1 MTKTNSLTAKDIN
14 ELDSEFEG
22 HLKGQEQVFTLSK
35 NKAEVIKKIIHNLKE
50 NCANLEVL
58 LSGLDGVDDSKL
70 LSHLVKSVG
79 TPMQLTDEANI
90 KIIEGVFDGEGMIG
104 NDGKNYSVPANYASK
119 SKLVEGDVL
128 KLTISENGTFLY
140 KQISP
145 IERKRVVGEIEIV
158 NGNYFVKNEHGH
170 WRVLPASVTY
180 FKGLPG
186 DEAVILVPKMNNSTW
201 ATIENIVKKPIF

>member
-1 MTKTNSLTAKDIN
+1 MTKTNSLVNKDVDD
-14 ELDSEFEG
+14 LDFET
-22 HLKGQEQVFTLSK
+22 KIDDQIFTLSR
-35 NKAEVIKKIIHNLKE
+35 NKADVIQKIVHNIKE
-50 NCANLEVL
+50 NCANLEIL
-58 LSGLDGVDDSKL
+58 LSSLNGKDESKSF
-70 LSHLVKSVG
+70 LSQLPKNFA
-79 TPMQLTDEANI
+79 TPLHVTDNTNT
-90 KIIEGVFDGEGMIG
+90 KIIEGIFDGEGMVG
-104 NDGKNYSVPANYASK
+104 SDGKSYSVPANYASK

-158 NGNYFVKNEHGH
+158 NGSYFVKNETDR

-186 DEAVILVPKMNNSTW
+186 DEAIILVPKMNNSSW